1 MKVKYN
7 LEYDRGF
14 VLIKIEPNSQITG
27 FLPNVEGWLECDVGS
42 QGEKNLMAIKEYLK
56 HPTEE
61 YLLLGSNAY
70 EVHVK
75 KDYTTVSYD
84 YEYANPEMV
93 PCTIPTQ
100 MVCELLQAWTKEYA
114 KYSKEGAKAENSNV
128 ATKTLGEKIKEIFKK

>member
-1 MKVKYN
+1 MKVKYHF
-7 LEYDRGF
+7 EYVQKILFMR
-14 VLIKIEPNSQITG
+14 IEPNSQITG
-27 FLPNVEGWLECDVGS
+27 YLPNVAGWFHCDVGS
-42 QGEKNLMAIKEYLK
+42 QGEENLMAIKEYLK
-56 HPTEE
+56 HPTDE

-114 KYSKEGAKAENSNV
+114 KYSKEGAKAENANV